1 MKATCSFSRMIET
14 ARTAAFVSLDSLVLV
29 LLISGLNPGALT

>member
-1 MKATCSFSRMIET
+1 MKATCSFLRMIET
-14 ARTAAFVSLDSLVLV
+14 ARTAAFVCLDSLVLV

>member
-1 MKATCSFSRMIET
+1 MKATGSFLRMIET
-14 ARTAAFVSLDSLVLV
+14 ARAAAFVSLDSLVLV